1 MSKNVDKLLQLYDI
15 YEEQPSRETFMAAR
29 EEAILKYKKVLYKC
43 HKERIK
49 PKEEVDLDLLDE
61 LINEAL
67 YMRKNLLVIEVC
79 GIKLGHMTQ
88 DEMFVKPL
96 EGEE

>member
-1 MSKNVDKLLQLYDI
+1 
-15 YEEQPSRETFMAAR
+15 MAAR
-29 EEAILKYKKVLYKC
+29 EEAILTYKKVLYKC
-43 HKERIK
+43 HKQRML
-49 PKEEVDLDLLDE
+49 PKEEVDLDLVDE

-67 YMRKNLLVIEVC
+67 FMRRQLLTIEVC

-96 EGEE
+96 EDDEE